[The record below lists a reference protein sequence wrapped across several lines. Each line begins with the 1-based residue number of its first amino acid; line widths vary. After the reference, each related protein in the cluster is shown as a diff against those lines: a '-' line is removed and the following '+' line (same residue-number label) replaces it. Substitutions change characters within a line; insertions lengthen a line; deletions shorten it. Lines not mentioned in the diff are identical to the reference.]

1 MKKTRALALLFLLWV
16 EGSGQSV
23 DYFAELNQPVV
34 WGDARYNSLSGAMTA
49 MSGSFTALAENPA
62 GAGLYRQA
70 AFGSDLSI
78 YSTTT
83 FKNSNQFP
91 TGNAF
96 TLNLANLGY
105 VGTEPETGWNIF
117 FTYNS
122 DDLFR
127 QNLRYSQNGG
137 GSIQQQWIENSNYV
151 VPDDLPWVGP
161 YEDMLYQSYASD
173 RNDTT
178 GEYYSTANLNNT
190 DFVHDLHRTGMK
202 NQRTLGFGAA
212 ANKQLYYGASF
223 KIVHSYEKVI
233 VAHEERYSET
243 TDLTSLDVLDDWDN
257 SGIGITAN
265 AGLLYRPTQALRLG
279 LAIDLPQVY
288 SFTQNWNTEMIASRS
303 SVNRIISKAE
313 GYGLRYEW
321 SMMTAPKIK
330 SGLTLVGGRLGLIT
344 LSHTYIPHRIT
355 TALSREERYINQIID
370 DELKD
375 QHTLAVGSEFRLG
388 PITLRAGGG
397 YTNPFQEGH
406 DAQWRRSLGISLQS
420 EGNTFFMSWSQ
431 LRQSTQYFPFSA
443 AYTEALAITRQRS
456 ILSIGSTWKF

>member
-23 DYFAELNQPVV
+23 DYFAELNQPAL

-83 FKNSNQFP
+83 FKKSNQFP

-105 VGTEPETGWNIF
+105 VGTEPETGWNVF

-127 QNLRYSQNGG
+127 QNLRYTQTGE

-202 NQRTLGFGAA
+202 NQWTLGFGAA

-223 KIVHSYEKVI
+223 KIVHSYEKVT

-265 AGLLYRPTQALRLG
+265 AGLLYRPTQTLRLG

-303 SVNRIISKAE
+303 SVNRIISQAE

-344 LSHTYIPHRIT
+344 LSHTYIPHRFSA
-355 TALSREERYINQIID
+355 ALSREERYINQIV
-370 DELKD
+370 DEELED
-375 QHTLAVGSEFRLG
+375 QHTLAAGAELRLG
-388 PITLRAGGG
+388 PITLRGGSG
-397 YTNPFQEGH
+397 YTKAFQQGG

>member
-23 DYFAELNQPVV
+23 DYFAELNQPAL

-83 FKNSNQFP
+83 FKKSNQFP

-105 VGTEPETGWNIF
+105 VGTEPETGWNVF
-117 FTYNS
+117 FTCNS

-127 QNLRYSQNGG
+127 QNLRYTQTGG

-202 NQRTLGFGAA
+202 NQWTLGFGAA

-223 KIVHSYEKVI
+223 KIVHSYEKVT

-265 AGLLYRPTQALRLG
+265 AGLLYRPTQTLRLG

-303 SVNRIISKAE
+303 SVNRIISQAE

-344 LSHTYIPHRIT
+344 LSHTYIPHRFSA
-355 TALSREERYINQIID
+355 ALSREERYINQIV
-370 DELKD
+370 DEELED
-375 QHTLAVGSEFRLG
+375 QHTLAAGAELRLG
-388 PITLRAGGG
+388 PITLRGGSG
-397 YTNPFQEGH
+397 YTKAFQQGG

>member
-23 DYFAELNQPVV
+23 DYFAELNQPAL

-83 FKNSNQFP
+83 FKKSNQFP

-105 VGTEPETGWNIF
+105 VGTEPETGWNVF

-127 QNLRYSQNGG
+127 QNLRYTQTGG

-190 DFVHDLHRTGMK
+190 DFFHDLHRTGMK
-202 NQRTLGFGAA
+202 NQWTLGFGAA

-223 KIVHSYEKVI
+223 KIVHSYEKVT

-265 AGLLYRPTQALRLG
+265 AGLLYRPTQTLRLG

-303 SVNRIISKAE
+303 SVNRIISQAE

-344 LSHTYIPHRIT
+344 LSHTYIPHRFSA
-355 TALSREERYINQIID
+355 ALSREERYINQIV
-370 DELKD
+370 DEELED
-375 QHTLAVGSEFRLG
+375 QHTLAAGAELRLG
-388 PITLRAGGG
+388 PITLRGGSG
-397 YTNPFQEGH
+397 YTKAFQQGG

>member
-1 MKKTRALALLFLLWV
+1 MKKTRALALLFLLWF

-202 NQRTLGFGAA
+202 NQWTLGFGAA

-375 QHTLAVGSEFRLG
+375 QHTLAVGSELRLG

>member
-23 DYFAELNQPVV
+23 DYFAELNQPAL

-83 FKNSNQFP
+83 FKKSNQFP

-105 VGTEPETGWNIF
+105 VGTEPETGWNVF

-127 QNLRYSQNGG
+127 QNLRYTQTGG

-178 GEYYSTANLNNT
+178 GEYYSTANRNNT

-202 NQRTLGFGAA
+202 NQWTLGFGAA

-223 KIVHSYEKVI
+223 KIVHSYEKVT

-243 TDLTSLDVLDDWDN
+243 TDLTSLDVLDYWDN
-257 SGIGITAN
+257 SGMGISAN
-265 AGLLYRPTQALRLG
+265 AGLLYRPAQALRLG
-279 LAIDLPQVY
+279 LAIDFPQVY
-288 SFTQNWNTEMIASRS
+288 SLP
-303 SVNRIISKAE
+303 RIGI
-313 GYGLRYEW
+313 
-321 SMMTAPKIK
+321 
-330 SGLTLVGGRLGLIT
+330 
-344 LSHTYIPHRIT
+344 
-355 TALSREERYINQIID
+355 
-370 DELKD
+370 LK
-375 QHTLAVGSEFRLG
+375 
-388 PITLRAGGG
+388 
-397 YTNPFQEGH
+397 
-406 DAQWRRSLGISLQS
+406 
-420 EGNTFFMSWSQ
+420 
-431 LRQSTQYFPFSA
+431 
-443 AYTEALAITRQRS
+443 
-456 ILSIGSTWKF
+456 